1 MFKYNFKL
9 AWCNILRNRSYS
21 LLNILGIALGF
32 ASSILIYLWTENEAG
47 IDHQHSDSQ
56 RIYTV
61 YSRGIYEGGMDANRN
76 TPAHLPA
83 ELKERI
89 PEIEYATGYATS
101 FRLSLK
107 GVTKETFQVG
117 DVTLK
122 MSGTRG
128 SPDFFK
134 VFSFPL
140 LEGSADAALKD
151 LHSIS
156 ISRKMAEVFFGSPE
170 KAYGQSIRYQNTK
183 DLAVAAVFE
192 DIGPES
198 SLKFDYLINWEAWVA
213 TDPIKQAWGHFGTQ
227 TYIKLLDGADPRETE
242 VKIRDFLSSYLDFNN
257 DYRVELGLQKF
268 EDQYLYG
275 NFENGKPAGSRIA
288 YVKAFRG
295 VALFIL
301 IIAVINFVNL
311 ASATATK
318 RAREVGIRKIVGASR
333 ILLRTQFMTE
343 SFLLTL
349 LGTLLSLAL
358 VMIMLPVFNG
368 MTLKSLTFPF
378 RSLEFWIVIAILIVG
393 VGIVSGIYP
402 ALILSGIKPVSAL
415 KKVVQGNRNS
425 GVVRKGMVV
434 FQFVLSILL
443 VIVTLVV
450 SMQTNF
456 VQNKQL
462 GFDKE
467 NLVYIPLEG
476 ELISNYSLFRIE
488 ASKMPGIKGVD
499 RSSQTPHD
507 MGFSGPFVQWEGKD
521 PNDQTSFT
529 PSSVGYDFVSTM
541 DLELVKGRDFSRERP
556 VDANN
561 FIINEMTEK
570 VLGTDEALGKTISIF
585 GKEGKV
591 VGIVK
596 DFHYSSLHSPIKPL
610 ILDIKE
616 DLNFGTAI
624 VRIEEGK
631 TNLALQS
638 LREVYETVNPGYAFS
653 YTFVDNAYEELYQVE
668 STMSS
673 LTQSFAGL
681 AIFISCLGLFGLV
694 TFATELRVKEIGI
707 RKILG
712 ATITS
717 LFHLLSREFIAL
729 LCVAIVLAVPLGYY
743 LMGLWLEGF
752 AYRIDMNWWLFA
764 LACIITLVISYIVI
778 GSRVIKTALVNPID
792 SLRNE

>member
-1 MFKYNFKL
+1 MFKYNFKI
-9 AWCNILRNRSYS
+9 AWRNIISNRSYS
-21 LLNILGIALGF
+21 FLNILGIGLGF
-32 ASSILIYLWTENEAG
+32 ASSILIYLWTESEVR

-117 DVTLK
+117 DVILK

-128 SPDFFK
+128 SPDFFR
-134 VFSFPL
+134 VFDFPL
-140 LEGSADAALKD
+140 LEGSADIALKD

-170 KAYGQSIRYQNTK
+170 KAFGKTIRYQNTK
-183 DLAVAAVFE
+183 DLTVTAVFE
-192 DIGPES
+192 DIGSES

-227 TYIKLLDGADPRETE
+227 TYIKLADGADAFDTE
-242 VKIRDFLSSYLDFNN
+242 MKIKDFLSSYLVFN
-257 DYRVELGLQKF
+257 DGYRVELGLQKF

-275 NFENGKPAGSRIA
+275 NFENGKPSGSRIA
-288 YVKAFRG
+288 YVRAFRG
-295 VALFIL
+295 VAFFIL
-301 IIAVINFVNL
+301 IIAIINFANL
-311 ASATATK
+311 SSATATK
-318 RAREVGIRKIVGASR
+318 KSKEVGIRKMVGASR
-333 ILLRTQFMTE
+333 NLLRAQFMSE
-343 SFLLTL
+343 SLLLTL
-349 LGTLLSLAL
+349 LGTAVSLIFVL
-358 VMIMLPVFNG
+358 VMLPVFNG
-368 MTLKSLTFPF
+368 TTLKSLTFPF
-378 RSLEFWIVIAILIVG
+378 GDLKFWTGIIILIVS

-402 ALILSGIKPVSAL
+402 AIILSGIEPIPAL
-415 KKVVQGNRNS
+415 KKAFRRNDSS
-425 GVVRKGMVV
+425 GIVRKGMVV

-443 VIVTLVV
+443 VIVTMVV
-450 SMQTNF
+450 SMQTNY
-456 VQNKQL
+456 VQSKKL

-476 ELISNYSLFRIE
+476 ELLNNYSLFRVE
-488 ASKMPGIKGVD
+488 ASKMPGIEGVD

-507 MGFSGPFVQWEGKD
+507 MGFSGPFVQWEGRD

-529 PSSVGYDFVSTM
+529 PSSVGFDFISTM
-541 DLELVKGRDFSRERP
+541 GLDIIEGRAFSRERP

-561 FIINEMTEK
+561 FVINETAAK
-570 VLGTDEALGKTISIF
+570 VLSADDVLNKTLSIF

-591 VGIVK
+591 VGVVK

-610 ILDIKE
+610 ILDVKE

-624 VRIEEGK
+624 VRIEQGQ
-631 TNLALQS
+631 TSQALES
-638 LREVYETVNPGYAFS
+638 LRKVCETVNPGYAFS
-653 YTFVDNAYEELYQVE
+653 YTFVDDAYVELYRVE

-673 LTQSFAGL
+673 LTQPFAFL
-681 AIFISCLGLFGLV
+681 AIFISCMGLLGLV

-707 RKILG
+707 RKVLG
-712 ATITS
+712 AS
-717 LFHLLSREFIAL
+717 VAGLFHLLSREFVAL
-729 LCVAIVLAVPLGYY
+729 LCIAIMLAVPLGYY
-743 LMGLWLEGF
+743 FMSSWLEGF
-752 AYRIDMNWWLFA
+752 AYRISMDWWLFVT
-764 LACIITLVISYIVI
+764 ACFVTLVISYAVI
-778 GSRVIKTALVNPID
+778 ASRIIKTALINPVD